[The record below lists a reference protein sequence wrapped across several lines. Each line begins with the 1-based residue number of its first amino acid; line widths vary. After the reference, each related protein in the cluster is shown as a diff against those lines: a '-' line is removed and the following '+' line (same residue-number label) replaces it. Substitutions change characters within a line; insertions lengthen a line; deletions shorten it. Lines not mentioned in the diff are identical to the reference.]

1 LRGLVTYHLLLS
13 FINCMDK
20 NSLWE
25 SVLADLQLSLSSA
38 NFQTWFKGRTSI
50 LSIKGGVIEIG
61 CSNSYN
67 KVWLEERYLGKIKE
81 VCDKI
86 TGTSNSVLFTV
97 ASHLPSHTQTKKP
110 SGANETTVP
119 LFEEVASQSIK
130 DSLESA
136 NINQRYS
143 LTNFL
148 VGQSNQL
155 AFAVSKAV
163 VDKPFERYNPLL
175 IAGGVGVGKTHLL
188 QAIGHSI
195 ILRRAGVRV
204 LYTTS
209 ETFTNQMVDA
219 IQRKDTSSF
228 RNKYRNIDVLLLDDV
243 QFIAGRESTQ
253 EEFFHTFNHLYAKGK
268 QIILSSDRPP
278 AELPA
283 LQERIKNRFS
293 GGMLALIDQPEQDLR
308 EAILLAKSKAL
319 GLDLEFSLI
328 RVMAASLGPSVR
340 DIEGGLNRI
349 LAVSSLTG
357 KRVDETL
364 VASVL
369 VNERVREKSP
379 KQILEETA
387 DFFSLTPTAL
397 KSQKR
402 DKTFVFPRQA
412 AMYLLRTGLGISF
425 KEIGELLGGR
435 DHTTVL
441 YSVNKVEKLVE
452 KNGEISTMLAELRT
466 KVLG

>member
-1 LRGLVTYHLLLS
+1 
-13 FINCMDK
+13 MDK

-25 SVLADLQLSLSSA
+25 SVLAELQLSLSSA

-50 LSIKGGVIEIG
+50 LDLKDGVIEIG
-61 CSNSYN
+61 CSSSYN

-86 TGTSNSVLFTV
+86 TGGSNSILFTV
-97 ASHLPSHTQTKKP
+97 TNQTTPYPSTKKA
-110 SGANETTVP
+110 SVTNEITVP
-119 LFEEVASQSIK
+119 LFEEAASQSIK
-130 DSLESA
+130 DSLEAA
-136 NINQRYS
+136 NINPKYT

-155 AFAVSKAV
+155 AFAVSKSV
-163 VDKPFERYNPLL
+163 VDKPYERYNPLL
-175 IAGGVGVGKTHLL
+175 ITGGVGVGKTHLL

-228 RNKYRNIDVLLLDDV
+228 RHKYRNIDVLLLDDV

-278 AELPA
+278 SELHS
-283 LQERIKNRFS
+283 LQERLKSRFS
-293 GGMLALIDQPEQDLR
+293 GGMLAMIDQPEQELR
-308 EAILLAKSKAL
+308 EAILLAKSKEQ
-319 GLDLEFSLI
+319 GLNLEFSLI
-328 RVMAASLGPSVR
+328 REMVGKMGPSIR
-340 DIEGGLNRI
+340 DIEGGLNTVMAI
-349 LAVSSLTG
+349 SSLTG
-357 KRVDETL
+357 KPIDDSTVQ
-364 VASVL
+364 SVFANKKM
-369 VNERVREKSP
+369 VEKTP
-379 KQILEETA
+379 AQIIEETA
-387 DFFSLTPTAL
+387 NFFSLNPSAL

-402 DKTFVFPRQA
+402 DRTFVFPRQA
-412 AMYLLRTGLGISF
+412 AMYLLRKSKKISLS
-425 KEIGELLGGR
+425 EIGQLLGGR

-452 KNGEISTMLAELRT
+452 KNGEVSTILTDLRT
-466 KVLG
+466 KILG